1 MKSIGERIK
10 EMRDIRGLTQQ
21 QLADKLGESSG
32 RVIYNWEKGIARPDS
47 DKISR
52 LCIALQISADEL
64 LGCKIETPKPT
75 TSEWDAIL
83 KYRQLDAYGQAAV
96 DSVLKIEFSRV
107 SQPKKKARLLRLDFY
122 NYTFFEFVLL

>member
-64 LGCKIETPKPT
+64 LGCV
-75 TSEWDAIL
+75 EWLLNDEKAGFVTGITVP
-83 KYRQLDAYGQAAV
+83 V
-96 DSVLKIEFSRV
+96 DGGFLASAGV
-107 SQPKKKARLLRLDFY
+107 
-122 NYTFFEFVLL
+122 